1 MLRPIPSS
9 IGPTEVQGFD
19 LDGAEGD
26 SVRGSGHIGQ
36 HGIEGR
42 VHVVGD
48 VRPTPESHDGVV
60 DLRGDDI
67 GTLGQQVVAQQLA
80 DLLGRLCAIVDLV

>member
-1 MLRPIPSS
+1 
-9 IGPTEVQGFD
+9 
-19 LDGAEGD
+19 
-26 SVRGSGHIGQ
+26 
-36 HGIEGR
+36 
-42 VHVVGD
+42 
-48 VRPTPESHDGVV
+48 VV